1 MSNQP
6 KHTPGPWFAK
16 RAGDGG
22 YFEWYVGRDGE
33 NCPIAEDIADPMTRD
48 PSEANAHL
56 IAAAP
61 ELLEALKALTT
72 NPHVNIGDLVY
83 RVRESEGEGWDGPQV
98 KAWSDAVQAATAAIA
113 KAEGR
118 GA

>member
-1 MSNQP
+1 MSDQP

-16 RAGDGG
+16 RTGGVG

-33 NCPIAEDIADPMTRD
+33 NYPIAEDIADPMTRD
-48 PSEANAHL
+48 QSEANAHL

-61 ELLEALKALTT
+61 DLLEALKAATSFPL
-72 NPHVNIGDLVY
+72 
-83 RVRESEGEGWDGPQV
+83 
-98 KAWSDAVQAATAAIA
+98 SDSWVPAALAAIA

>member
-33 NCPIAEDIADPMTRD
+33 NCSIAEDIADPMTRD

-61 ELLEALKALTT
+61 ELLEALKMMLEGGLEGPTPQAIETAL
-72 NPHVNIGDLVY
+72 
-83 RVRESEGEGWDGPQV
+83 
-98 KAWSDAVQAATAAIA
+98 ATIA

-118 GA
+118 AE

>member
-1 MSNQP
+1 MCNQP

-33 NCPIAEDIADPMTRD
+33 NCSIAEDIADPMTRD

-61 ELLEALKALTT
+61 TLYEFAQAKARG
-72 NPHVNIGDLVY
+72 GDL
-83 RVRESEGEGWDGPQV
+83 
-98 KAWSDAVQAATAAIA
+98 TA
-113 KAEGR
+113 KAMLDSLGMSD
-118 GA
+118 

>member
-33 NCPIAEDIADPMTRD
+33 NCSIAEDITDPVTRD

-61 ELLEALKALTT
+61 DLLEALKA
-72 NPHVNIGDLVY
+72 II
-83 RVRESEGEGWDGPQV
+83 
-98 KAWSDAVQAATAAIA
+98 SDDMEDQKTAQEFGGFVLPDELRTAARAAIA

-118 GA
+118 DA